1 MARTAFG
8 DAFSRS
14 FESTVASIRRQQES
28 ERAEERLLGR
38 MKAERQ
44 AAVGENLLKDLTT
57 LGVPTESFID
67 KDGNVNRG
75 AAEKQI
81 IDARNQKAAGAA
93 SLYSEFV
100 PAPPDEGLSRD
111 VFFRSLDAAKA
122 AEAQENAT
130 HARMQARLVAAE
142 EAQVERQKGRTG
154 AEIERD
160 VASRLPTADVGAMPA
175 NFLELAPAQQQST
188 LNRLEA
194 LNKARRDFDADAETY
209 GVKPETTDWLSPVT
223 ASKQAELAKAKQQY
237 PRDEADKTLNRAA
250 DFTDK
255 RAAQE
260 AKAQL
265 ENFTPAEKSYFQS
278 TRDIYTPE
286 LDFVNDPR
294 GATRA
299 VNLVLDASKRKYEL
313 LDTVAKKDIDFYN
326 TYAKFIPV
334 DGMKVRTEDSGA
346 LNREDMAELKR
357 RIQFKKDN
365 VSGQEGVEYFHGP
378 LTPPPLDGDAGAAAP
393 GAAPGVPAANP
404 FRAGGLSGRSETSTE
419 GTGEAAGD
427 GATPFPAPISGPIPM
442 PGTFPPLES
451 DSKEREFWE
460 GLGASRQTYEAA
472 RNAYNFDVGAGPF
485 GREGRYSLPGPRPGS
500 RGRVILPLIRG
511 MGDINPKEES
521 LFDAAMSR
529 LSAQDAFL
537 TKRIDPIDRRIQEI
551 KGTGASPTYSKGLV
565 LRQELARLLKDR
577 EPLSEKLSKVEE
589 LRNDLVWSF
598 R

>member
-122 AEAQENAT
+122 AEAQENAA
-130 HARMQARLVAAE
+130 HARMQGRLVAAE
-142 EAQVERQKGRTG
+142 DAQFEVQKRRTG

-160 VASRLPTADVGAMPA
+160 VASRLLTADVGAMPA

-194 LNKARRDFDADAETY
+194 LNKVKRDFDADAETY

-265 ENFTPAEKSYFQS
+265 ENFTPAEKSYLQS

-357 RIQFKKDN
+357 RIQFKKDD
-365 VSGQEGVEYFHGP
+365 VSRQEGVEYFHGP

-404 FRAGGLSGRSETSTE
+404 FRAGGLGGRSETSGE
-419 GTGEAAGD
+419 GSGEGDLPVVKVAANPTPNPNPNAKVDGDLVKNHWKTLGVTGEEYDIASRIFATTGD
-427 GATPFPAPISGPIPM
+427 GNKKGDRYGRASTPLTGGI
-442 PGTFPPLES
+442 E
-451 DSKEREFWE
+451 
-460 GLGASRQTYEAA
+460 
-472 RNAYNFDVGAGPF
+472 DVKP
-485 GREGRYSLPGPRPGS
+485 EH
-500 RGRVILPLIRG
+500 
-511 MGDINPKEES
+511 ES
-521 LFDAAMSR
+521 LLDAAMAR
-529 LSAQDAFL
+529 LKSQDSVLGSKLYVIRQKASDLRDERKGKTPREIVELEKKIDSAVKEEVANVRGSLALRSLRAELLKAMDN
-537 TKRIDPIDRRIQEI
+537 KRIG
-551 KGTGASPTYSKGLV
+551 K
-565 LRQELARLLKDR
+565 
-577 EPLSEKLSKVEE
+577 
-589 LRNDLVWSF
+589 
-598 R
+598 